1 MSHPCHKTRIIAKNC
16 NYVWMTWHDSDLFA
30 KRVINILAFLW
41 NRTYDIILY
50 ALHML
55 FHLWTIQKIVWN
67 RFLHYQMWLEVLLT
81 CHFVMWWLI
90 FYMFGIFVENKIVQ
104 KHVSMTILET
114 KRVIFITKQF
124 FFWFFNCL
132 FVTSG
137 GKFCVFILFVRAPL
151 KINMV
156 RMKLMLL
163 SMHLTL
169 LKMFFGVYIV
179 I

>member
-1 MSHPCHKTRIIAKNC
+1 MKSHIWHYHLRSPHVISFVDHPKNC
-16 NYVWMTWHDSDLFA
+16 VEQISSLSDVAWSVVDMSFCNV
-30 KRVINILAFLW
+30 VIDFGWASF
-41 NRTYDIILY
+41 II
-50 ALHML
+50 
-55 FHLWTIQKIVWN
+55 
-67 RFLHYQMWLEVLLT
+67 
-81 CHFVMWWLI
+81 
-90 FYMFGIFVENKIVQ
+90 ENKMVQ

-124 FFWFFNCL
+124 VFWLFTCL
-132 FVTSG
+132 FVPSG
-137 GKFCVFILFVRAPL
+137 GKFCVFILFARVPL